1 MFNRTHPIA
10 RTIAVLVLCLA
21 WSAPGKAGIIPTDV
35 TVTPDGG
42 NFRWTYAVVL
52 PSDMKLQ
59 SGDYFII
66 YNFGK
71 VVPLPVGPIS
81 APSGWTLSTP
91 SVTPNPANIN
101 VPSVPGA
108 TNLVWTYTGP
118 TIPTGQVGLGN
129 FMVDSA
135 IGTTAISP
143 FVGFNH
149 LSDIAGGRPDANV
162 TDTEVPGTPA
172 PVVTPPSPPP
182 PGVPEPATLALAGL
196 GLPLVALVRR
206 KKRKE

>member
-1 MFNRTHPIA
+1 MFYRTHQIA
-10 RTIAVLVLCLA
+10 RTIAVLMLCLG

-35 TVTPDGG
+35 TVTPDAG
-42 NFRWTYAVVL
+42 NFRWTYSIVL

-59 SGDYFII
+59 SGDGFII

-71 VVPLPVGPIS
+71 PVGPVN
-81 APSGWTLSTP
+81 APSGWAMTTP

-101 VPSVPGA
+101 VPSIPGA
-108 TNLVWTYTGP
+108 TNLVWTYTGA

-143 FVGFNH
+143 FVGFNS
-149 LSDIAGGRPDANV
+149 LSDIAGGRRDANI
-162 TDTEVPGTPA
+162 TDTLVPGTP
-172 PVVTPPSPPP
+172 PPILKPPSPPP

-196 GLPLVALVRR
+196 GLPLIAVARR
-206 KKRKE
+206 KRKE